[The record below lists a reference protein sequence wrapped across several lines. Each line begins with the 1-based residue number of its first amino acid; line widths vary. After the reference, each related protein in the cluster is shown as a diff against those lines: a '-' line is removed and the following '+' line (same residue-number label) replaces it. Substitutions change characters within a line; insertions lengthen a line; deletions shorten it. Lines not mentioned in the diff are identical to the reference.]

1 MRQNSPGRVFRT
13 LAATALA
20 TGLCVPLVKAQAAG
34 EYTLGVSKSAAG
46 AVGFG
51 NTMSRRMSKAADEL
65 SDKLKTQIHESPAQ
79 VMKEN
84 RAAFAKAAGEGGG
97 TLRFASD
104 PSDAAVFVDGRLV
117 ARTPAEITVPPGKHA
132 IEVTRPDRDQ
142 WFEQATVAKGQT
154 LDISAKLVNPY
165 PSVITL
171 SFNDTTKNKGQT
183 GDISAKPV
191 NTNPSVITL
200 SFDDPKK

>member
-1 MRQNSPGRVFRT
+1 MRQNFPGRVFRT

-20 TGLCVPLVKAQAAG
+20 TGLCVSLVKAQAAA
-34 EYTLGVSKSAAG
+34 EYTLGFSKSAAG

-51 NTMSRRMSKAADEL
+51 NTMSRSMSKAANEL
-65 SDKLKTQIHESPAQ
+65 SDKLKTRIHESPAQ

-84 RAAFAKAAGEGGG
+84 RAAFAKEAGAGGG

-117 ARTPAEITVPPGKHA
+117 ARTPAEITVPQGKHA
-132 IEVTRPDRDQ
+132 IEVARPDRNQ

-154 LDISAKLVNPY
+154 VDVSAKLVNPY
-165 PSVITL
+165 PSIITL
-171 SFNDTTKNKGQT
+171 SFGGTKKYKGQT
-183 GDISAKPV
+183 ADISAKPA

-200 SFDDPKK
+200 SFDDTKK